1 MSLDDF
7 DLEKKDSEL
16 LSETYRATKKA
27 SKELF
32 TIIKTKKEKS
42 LKGIM
47 DLQKQAIDIL
57 KNVDHP
63 NIIKLIEYREDAK
76 NYICIYEYYSEE
88 NLLDYLKERKD
99 PLSEKEVQ
107 FIMKQVVS
115 AIKYLHDNK
124 IIHRDIKFDNLY
136 IKYNSEEDLAKKNI
150 LNSKIILAG
159 FEISTHYNEGDDL
172 EIAGTPLYMAPE
184 IHNKPTKYNEKIDI
198 WSLGVCCFK
207 LLYGQ
212 YPFPIKD
219 TKLDY
224 NNRIKYDLKNPLSKE
239 AISFIDCM
247 LEIDP
252 IKRISALDLSKHEF
266 LTKNFEA

>member
-7 DLEKKDSEL
+7 DLRKKFTDGSC
-16 LSETYRATKKA
+16 ETYKATKKG
-27 SKELF
+27 KNELF
-32 TIIKTKKEKS
+32 TIVKTKKDEAFKS
-42 LKGIM
+42 MIDLFKKGI
-47 DLQKQAIDIL
+47 DIM
-57 KNVDHP
+57 KDINHP
-63 NIIKLIEYREDAK
+63 NIIKLKEYREDAESC
-76 NYICIYEYYSEE
+76 ICIYEDCLDVYLE
-88 NLLDYLKERKD
+88 DYLKERKE

-184 IHNKPTKYNEKIDI
+184 LLNKPTKYNEKIDI

-207 LLYGQ
+207 LLYGGF
-212 YPFPIKD
+212 PFSIPKS
-219 TKLDY
+219 KVDY
-224 NNRIKYDLKNPLSKE
+224 YDRIKYDLKKPLSKE